1 MPKIAFI
8 GTHGVGKTILTF
20 SVASA
25 LRKVSIDADVS
36 YENSRHSP
44 FPINEGT
51 TLAAQTW
58 IFASQV
64 KSELEASIRS
74 SIVICDRAVLDNYAY
89 MVRACGTQDHLH
101 GFIRK
106 WNETYDLFFFVPI
119 IDETVAADKQRATST
134 EFQRQIQGIVEEL
147 IGKFGVKSKTIRLP
161 QKREAHMELI
171 LHALEK
177 SGILGTEPFQKQMF

>member
-20 SVASA
+20 SVASV
-25 LRKVSIDADVS
+25 LRKANMDADVS

-51 TLAAQTW
+51 TLASQTW

-74 SIVICDRAVLDNYAY
+74 PIVICDRAVLDNYAY
-89 MVRACGTQDHLH
+89 MVRGCGVQEHMH
-101 GFIRK
+101 PFIKK

-119 IDETVAADKQRATST
+119 IDEAVTPDRQRATST
-134 EFQRQIQGIVEEL
+134 EFQRQIQDIIEEL
-147 IGKFGVKSKTIRLP
+147 IGKFGVKSKTVRLP
-161 QKREAHMELI
+161 QRRGEHMDLI
-171 LHALEK
+171 LHTLEK
-177 SGILGTEPFQKQMF
+177 SGVLGTQPFQKQMF